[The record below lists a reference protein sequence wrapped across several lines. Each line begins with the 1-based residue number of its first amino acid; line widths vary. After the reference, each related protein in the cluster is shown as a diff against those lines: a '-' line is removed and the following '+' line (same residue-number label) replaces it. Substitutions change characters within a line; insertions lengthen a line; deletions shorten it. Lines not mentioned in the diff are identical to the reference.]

1 VARVE
6 IERSVLAEGL
16 DLEKVKALQLSPVE
30 ISNNGTKMI
39 LEGPDIVV
47 ARAWIVDPEAWKG
60 LATGVVAGH
69 VEVFDAT
76 QLKVGG

>member
-16 DLEKVKALQLSPVE
+16 DLEKVKALQLSAVE
-30 ISNNGTKMI
+30 ISNNGSKMI
-39 LEGPDIVV
+39 LEGPDIVI

-60 LATGVVAGH
+60 LASSVVAGH